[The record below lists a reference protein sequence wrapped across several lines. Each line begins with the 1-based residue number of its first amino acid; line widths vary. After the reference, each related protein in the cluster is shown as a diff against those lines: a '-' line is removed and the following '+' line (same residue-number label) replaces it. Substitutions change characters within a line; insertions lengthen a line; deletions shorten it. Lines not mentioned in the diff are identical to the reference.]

1 MTREYKVTITLPG
14 SSLNHQVYNMLL
26 EGKIDETTSSK
37 SEEHYLQCVPVKIK
51 YQDNLQGKV
60 KPFFTDCI
68 ENKND
73 NLTCNIR
80 GRPLDGKVTELEE
93 FNAAIVKLPNKPN
106 NKANETLSCHT
117 VSTCDKMTVW
127 NYDMPHGKGND
138 MLSRGLLY
146 ARLSKVA
153 HSE

>member
-1 MTREYKVTITLPG
+1 
-14 SSLNHQVYNMLL
+14 MLL
-26 EGKIDETTSSK
+26 QGKVDESVPIK
-37 SEEHYLQCVPVKIK
+37 DEDHYLQFVPVKIK

-106 NKANETLSCHT
+106 NKANETLSCLT
-117 VSTCDKMTVW
+117 ISTCDKMTVW